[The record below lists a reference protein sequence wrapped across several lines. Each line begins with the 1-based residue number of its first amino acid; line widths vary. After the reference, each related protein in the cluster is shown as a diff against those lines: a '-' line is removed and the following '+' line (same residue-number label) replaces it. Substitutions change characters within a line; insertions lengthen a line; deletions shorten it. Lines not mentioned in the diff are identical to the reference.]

1 MPEYPEQPV
10 AEAEKT
16 EEVTVESKPF
26 DLNIEDSDFCAIIDK
41 KTDDSQQYYTNTL
54 HLDSRRRTN
63 NDFWIGKQLD
73 ESKFYDWQT
82 PYKDNLIWQDLETRI
97 AIASSRMPDIVV
109 TPSSDKDLKKDAAKQ
124 LEKSL
129 DIKIRND
136 VTKRLIKHGLRALH
150 LDLQSAI
157 KIRWDKNKGENG
169 DFTFERVR
177 ADRILVDHTATIPD
191 DGYTADNMEWIVEW
205 IEEPISVVV
214 SKFPGTREALFAAL
228 GIVKGT
234 QRQMATKIKYQEI
247 WFTWYDKTG
256 DIYEGTAWKYKK
268 VVLGKTKN
276 PYYDWEGYEKKL
288 DKPKMVDGKEVSV
301 ETLYHNH
308 FDRPR
313 KPYIFLSHQSL
324 GNNPIDDT
332 SAVEQ
337 AIPIQKLVNK
347 RGRQITEIADRAM
360 PKLAFSGRYIDK
372 EQAKRITNDPDEH
385 IWIQNAENIQQA
397 LLPIPGI
404 QPAPILYNDLVG
416 NRMQIDSK
424 FATHSTT
431 RGETQPSESGVS
443 KQVTREGDL
452 MVSDD
457 IVNIVVERVVYEM
470 ANWATQMMKVMYDKS
485 HFVKD
490 IGPDGQYLQIE
501 MTRDRIDDGIAVNV
515 KASTVDKQQKRLDA
529 LTLASRRSIDPLSL
543 IEDLD
548 MPNPKERTKRLMA
561 FLSNDMASYA
571 KVVGI
576 EMPTSAP
583 TSNKTSEESKKQAIL
598 DIQRLVAGDEFEP
611 MTPDEAYVQVFIE
624 YVQGDEFQSLD
635 DDQKKR
641 FADYVMKL
649 KTALASQMQTAE
661 AGGATPQP
669 GAVPGATPTAT
680 PPVATPPSPA
690 PIL

>member
-1 MPEYPEQPV
+1 MEYPEQPV
-10 AEAEKT
+10 AEQEKT
-16 EEVTVESKPF
+16 EQVTVETKPF

-41 KTDDSQQYYTNTL
+41 KVDDADSYYRNTL
-54 HLDSRRRTN
+54 HLESRRRTN
-63 NDFWIGKQLD
+63 NDFWLGNQLD

-97 AIASSRMPDIVV
+97 SIASSRMPDIVV
-109 TPSSDKDLKKDAAKQ
+109 TPSSEKDLKKEAAKQ
-124 LEKSL
+124 LERAL
-129 DIKIRND
+129 DIKIRTD
-136 VTKRLIKHGLRALH
+136 TTKRLIKHGLRQLH

-157 KIRWDKNKGENG
+157 KVRWDPNKGENG
-169 DFTFERVR
+169 DFVFERVR
-177 ADRILVDHTATIPD
+177 ANRIIVDNTATIPD
-191 DGYTADNMEWIVEW
+191 DGFTADNMEWIVEW
-205 IEEPISVVV
+205 IEEPIALII
-214 SKFPGTREALFAAL
+214 SKFPSKREELFAAL
-228 GIVKGT
+228 GIVRGT
-234 QRQMATKIKYQEI
+234 QRQLATKMKYQEI
-247 WFTWYDKTG
+247 WFTWYDKEG

-268 VVLGKTKN
+268 IVLGKMKN

-337 AIPIQKLVNK
+337 AIPIQKTVNK
-347 RGRQITEIADRAM
+347 RGRQITEIADRAV

-397 LLPIPGI
+397 ILPIPGTT
-404 QPAPILYNDLVG
+404 PAPILYNDLIG

-452 MVSDD
+452 MISDD
-457 IVNIVVERVVYEM
+457 IVNIVVERVVFEM
-470 ANWATQMMKVMYDKS
+470 ANWATQMMKVMYDKP
-485 HFVKD
+485 HYVKD
-490 IGPDGQYLQIE
+490 LGRDGQYLEIE

-515 KASTVDKQQKRLDA
+515 KASSVDKQQRRVDA
-529 LTLASRRSIDPLSL
+529 LTLAARRAIDPLTL

-548 MPNPKERTKRLMA
+548 MPNPKERARRLLA
-561 FLSNDMASYA
+561 FLSQDWAMYA
-571 KVVGI
+571 KVAGI
-576 EMPTSAP
+576 EMPQAAQT
-583 TSNKTSEESKKQAIL
+583 TNKTADESKQQAIL
-598 DIQRLVAGDEFEP
+598 DIQRLVAGEEFEP
-611 MTPDEAYVQVFIE
+611 SMPDQAYVQVFME
-624 YVQGDEFQSLD
+624 YVQGDEFQTLD

-641 FADYVMKL
+641 FVEYIADL
-649 KTALASQMQTAE
+649 KEAISQQMAQAE
-661 AGGATPQP
+661 QGGQP
-669 GAVPGATPTAT
+669 AAQPGATPTPQPQPAAQPGST
-680 PPVATPPSPA
+680 PV
-690 PIL
+690 L